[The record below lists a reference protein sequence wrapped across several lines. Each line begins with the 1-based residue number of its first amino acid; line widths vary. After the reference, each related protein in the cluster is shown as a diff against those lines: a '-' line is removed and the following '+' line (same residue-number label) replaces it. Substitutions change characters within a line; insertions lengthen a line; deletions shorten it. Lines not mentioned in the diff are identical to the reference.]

1 MAIALPAG
9 SKIYLSLQPVDM
21 RKGFDGL
28 AAQVQQI
35 LARDPFSGHLF
46 LFHGRRGQ
54 LPTFYIRFSIR
65 DRSLSL
71 ASAVRANAAGL
82 AVPARQGAD
91 VHLHA
96 GAAGSVPRAAE
107 LDVRQELLRRHDA
120 RPSRGQ
126 HRRA

>member
-46 LFHGRRGQ
+46 LFHGRRGDRLKALWWDGSGLCLFAKRLERGRFVWPQVKEGAITLTPAQ
-54 LPTFYIRFSIR
+54 LAMLIE
-65 DRSLSL
+65 
-71 ASAVRANAAGL
+71 GL
-82 AVPARQGAD
+82 D
-91 VHLHA
+91 W
-96 GAAGSVPRAAE
+96 
-107 LDVRQELLRRHDA
+107 
-120 RPSRGQ
+120 
-126 HRRA
+126 RRAVAFKDLPAPTAV